1 MNLDYIYDPITKQKY
16 NLNTL
21 EGKKVLKKLINFVKQ
36 NHTVN
41 DAEEQNLRDLIFIAN
56 DNETIE
62 LPNELSFGQ
71 ILVKV
76 EYSGICG
83 SQIGEIEGV
92 KGPDNY
98 LPHLLGHEG
107 CATVLETGPG
117 VSNIKKDDLV
127 VLHWM
132 EGRGIQSQPPI
143 YKWEG
148 KNLTAGWVTTF
159 NSHAVVSENRC
170 TVIPANTNKELAA
183 LFGCAITTGF
193 GVIENNVNLQ
203 FGQSLVVF
211 GSGGIG
217 LNIIQAASLRNAFPI
232 IAVDIFDNRLE
243 LASDMGADFL
253 INAKKVNAK
262 EEILKI
268 LNNREL
274 DVFIDNTGN
283 PKIIE
288 LGYEVTKPT
297 GKVALVGVPMK
308 DQNINIFSLPLHFGK
323 TIFGSHGGESNP
335 NEDIARYL
343 NLIQAKNLQID
354 KLITGRFK
362 LEEINKAIEFIKSGQ
377 SAGRIMIYT

>member
-1 MNLDYIYDPITKQKY
+1 MK
-16 NLNTL
+16 
-21 EGKKVLKKLINFVKQ
+21 
-36 NHTVN
+36 
-41 DAEEQNLRDLIFIAN
+41 AA
-56 DNETIE
+56 
-62 LPNELSFGQ
+62 
-71 ILVKV
+71 ILVEQKKPLIVDKV
-76 EYSGICG
+76 CLPEELDIGQVLIKIDISGICG
-83 SQIGEIEGV
+83 SQIGEINGV
-92 KGPDNY
+92 KGADKY
-98 LPHLLGHEG
+98 LPHLMGHEG
-107 CATVLETGPG
+107 CGTVIETGPG
-117 VSNIKKDDLV
+117 VTFLKKNDFV
-127 VLHWM
+127 VLHWRK
-132 EGRGIQSQPPI
+132 GKGIQAEVPKYQW
-143 YKWEG
+143 KG
-148 KNLTAGWVTTF
+148 KSLNAGWVTTF

-170 TVIPANTNKELAA
+170 TVIPPNTDKELAA

-203 FGQSLVVF
+203 LGQSIVVF

-243 LASDMGADFL
+243 LAKEMGADFL
-253 INAKKVNAK
+253 INAKEVNAK

-268 LNNREL
+268 LNKREL
-274 DVFIDNTGN
+274 DVFIDNTGI

-288 LGYEVTKPT
+288 LGYEITKPT

-335 NEDIARYL
+335 NVDIPRYL
-343 NLIQAKNLQID
+343 NLIQEKNLQIE

-362 LEEINKAIEFIKSGQ
+362 LEEINKAIEFMKNGQ

>member
-1 MNLDYIYDPITKQKY
+1 MK
-16 NLNTL
+16 
-21 EGKKVLKKLINFVKQ
+21 
-36 NHTVN
+36 
-41 DAEEQNLRDLIFIAN
+41 AA
-56 DNETIE
+56 
-62 LPNELSFGQ
+62 
-71 ILVKV
+71 ILVEQKKPLIVDKV
-76 EYSGICG
+76 SLPKELDIGQVLVKIDISGICG
-83 SQIGEIEGV
+83 SQIGEINGV
-92 KGPDNY
+92 KGADKY
-98 LPHLLGHEG
+98 LPHLMGHEG
-107 CATVLETGPG
+107 CGTVIETGPG
-117 VSNIKKDDLV
+117 VKFLKKNDFV
-127 VLHWM
+127 VLHWRK
-132 EGRGIQSQPPI
+132 GKGIQAEVPKYQ
-143 YKWEG
+143 WQG
-148 KNLTAGWVTTF
+148 KLLNAGWVTTF

-170 TVIPANTNKELAA
+170 TVIPPNTDKELAA

-203 FGQSLVVF
+203 LGQSIVVF

-243 LASDMGADFL
+243 LAKEMGADFL
-253 INAKKVNAK
+253 INAKKINAK

-268 LNNREL
+268 LNKREL
-274 DVFIDNTGN
+274 DVFIDNTGI

-288 LGYEVTKPT
+288 LGYEITKPT

-335 NEDIARYL
+335 TTDISRYL
-343 NLIQAKNLQID
+343 KLIKEKNIQID

-362 LEEINKAIEFIKSGQ
+362 LEEINKAIEFMKSGQ

>member
-1 MNLDYIYDPITKQKY
+1 MK
-16 NLNTL
+16 
-21 EGKKVLKKLINFVKQ
+21 
-36 NHTVN
+36 
-41 DAEEQNLRDLIFIAN
+41 AA
-56 DNETIE
+56 
-62 LPNELSFGQ
+62 
-71 ILVKV
+71 ILVEQKKPLIV
-76 EYSGICG
+76 DTVSLPEELEIGQVLVKIDISGICG
-83 SQIGEIEGV
+83 SQIGEIYGV
-92 KGPDNY
+92 KGEDKY
-98 LPHLLGHEG
+98 LPHLMGHEG
-107 CATVLETGPG
+107 CGTVVETGPG
-117 VSNIKKDDLV
+117 VKFLKKNDLV
-127 VLHWM
+127 VLHWRKGKGI
-132 EGRGIQSQPPI
+132 EAEVPKYRWKGRSL
-143 YKWEG
+143 
-148 KNLTAGWVTTF
+148 NAGWVTTF

-170 TVIPANTNKELAA
+170 TVIPPNTDKELAA

-203 FGQSLVVF
+203 LGQSLVVF

-243 LASDMGADFL
+243 LARNMGADFV
-253 INAKKVNAK
+253 INARKINAK

-268 LNNREL
+268 LNTREL
-274 DVFIDNTGN
+274 DVFVDNTGN
-283 PKIIE
+283 PQIIE
-288 LGYEVTKPT
+288 LGYEITKPT

-335 NEDIARYL
+335 NEDIPRYL
-343 NLIQAKNLQID
+343 NLIQEKKLQID

>member
-1 MNLDYIYDPITKQKY
+1 MK
-16 NLNTL
+16 
-21 EGKKVLKKLINFVKQ
+21 
-36 NHTVN
+36 
-41 DAEEQNLRDLIFIAN
+41 AA
-56 DNETIE
+56 
-62 LPNELSFGQ
+62 
-71 ILVKV
+71 ILVEQKKPLIVDKV
-76 EYSGICG
+76 SLPEELDIGQVLIKIDISGICG
-83 SQIGEIEGV
+83 SQIGEINGV
-92 KGPDNY
+92 KGADKY
-98 LPHLLGHEG
+98 LPHLMGHEG
-107 CATVLETGPG
+107 CGTVIETGPG
-117 VSNIKKDDLV
+117 VKFLKKNDFV
-127 VLHWM
+127 VLHWRK
-132 EGRGIQSQPPI
+132 GKGIQAEVPKYQW
-143 YKWEG
+143 KG
-148 KNLTAGWVTTF
+148 KSLNAGWVTTF

-170 TVIPANTNKELAA
+170 TVIPPNTDKELAA

-203 FGQSLVVF
+203 LGQSIVVF

-243 LASDMGADFL
+243 LAKEMGADFL
-253 INAKKVNAK
+253 INAKEVNAK

-268 LNNREL
+268 LNKREL
-274 DVFIDNTGN
+274 DVFIDNTGI

-288 LGYEVTKPT
+288 LGYEITKPT

-335 NEDIARYL
+335 NVDIPRYL
-343 NLIQAKNLQID
+343 NLIQEKNLQIE

-362 LEEINKAIEFIKSGQ
+362 LEEINKAIEFMKNGQ

>member
-1 MNLDYIYDPITKQKY
+1 MK
-16 NLNTL
+16 
-21 EGKKVLKKLINFVKQ
+21 
-36 NHTVN
+36 
-41 DAEEQNLRDLIFIAN
+41 AA
-56 DNETIE
+56 
-62 LPNELSFGQ
+62 
-71 ILVKV
+71 ILVEQKKPLIVDKV
-76 EYSGICG
+76 CLPEELDIGQVLIKIDISGICG
-83 SQIGEIEGV
+83 SQIGEINGV
-92 KGPDNY
+92 KGADKY
-98 LPHLLGHEG
+98 LPHLMGHEG
-107 CATVLETGPG
+107 CGTVIETGPG
-117 VSNIKKDDLV
+117 VTFLKKNDFV
-127 VLHWM
+127 VLHWRK
-132 EGRGIQSQPPI
+132 GKGIQAEVPKYQW
-143 YKWEG
+143 KG
-148 KNLTAGWVTTF
+148 KSLNAGWVTTF

-170 TVIPANTNKELAA
+170 TVIPPNTDKELAA

-203 FGQSLVVF
+203 LGQSIVVF

-243 LASDMGADFL
+243 LAKEMGADFL
-253 INAKKVNAK
+253 INAKEVNAK

-268 LNNREL
+268 LNKREL
-274 DVFIDNTGN
+274 DVFIDNTGI

-288 LGYEVTKPT
+288 LGYEITKTT

-335 NEDIARYL
+335 NVDIPRYL
-343 NLIQAKNLQID
+343 NLIQEKNLQIE

-362 LEEINKAIEFIKSGQ
+362 LEEINKAIEFMKNGQ